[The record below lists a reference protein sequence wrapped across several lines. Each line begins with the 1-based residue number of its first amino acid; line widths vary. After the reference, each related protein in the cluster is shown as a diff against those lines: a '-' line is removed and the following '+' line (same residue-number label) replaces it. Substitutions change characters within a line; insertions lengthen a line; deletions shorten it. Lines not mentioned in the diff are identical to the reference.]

1 MYKIKAYIKN
11 FFGIVKNFFDIPS
24 LDMTSERKEELI
36 DKIARSVVKYGM
48 EMPASLYIPGF
59 IPAAPFISQLVIL
72 PAAPFLELLGING
85 YEYVAFFYDR
95 DNVRHLM
102 DRIEELQKKNK

>member
-1 MYKIKAYIKN
+1 MSKIKAYIKN
-11 FFGIVKNFFDIPS
+11 FIEKVNYFFDIPS
-24 LDMTSERKEELI
+24 LDMSSERKEELI
-36 DKIARSVVKYGM
+36 EKIARSVVKYGM
-48 EMPASLYIPGF
+48 ELPASLYIPGF

-95 DNVRHLM
+95 DNVKRLM
-102 DRIEELQKKNK
+102 DRIEELQKNK